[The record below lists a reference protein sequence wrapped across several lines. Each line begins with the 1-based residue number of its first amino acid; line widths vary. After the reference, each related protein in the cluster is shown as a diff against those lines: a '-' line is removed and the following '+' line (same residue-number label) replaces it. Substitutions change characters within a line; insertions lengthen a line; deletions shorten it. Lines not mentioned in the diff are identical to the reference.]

1 MISSHEFRKSEKKLR
16 ERGITHIEVLI
27 KEMISELRFEEVRV
41 NQGKDEDRT
50 GMKRKKY

>member
-1 MISSHEFRKSEKKLR
+1 MISSYEFRKSEEKLR

-27 KEMISELRFEEVRV
+27 EEIISLRFEEVRV
-41 NQGKDEDRT
+41 SQGKGEDRT